1 MGKHY
6 VKLTE
11 LAELLTAQAVNGYI
25 ERGDVVKCLY
35 SAPSICAAKLNSI
48 AQQERPRIYKTQD
61 FTGNVINYRH
71 NGQIKLKYTKVREF
85 IEDGK
90 IGKFISPLRL
100 KLTEMGIDISQVKR
114 GEKAFD
120 SFVDGGRF
128 DEFEFIF
135 TKAELAKALGVSAN
149 TVTKYFKMGL
159 RPRVYDELYSKYW
172 VGWKGIRRYC
182 LLGEIIEA
190 IKRLNAQ

>member
-11 LAELLTAQAVNGYI
+11 LTELLTAQAVNGYI

-35 SAPSICAAKLNSI
+35 SAPSIGAAKLNSI
-48 AQQERPRIYKTQD
+48 TQQKRPRIYKAQD

-71 NGQIKLKYTKVREF
+71 N
-85 IEDGK
+85 GK

-114 GEKAFD
+114 GERAFGIVTKREAEIFY
-120 SFVDGGRF
+120 SERIDGVIF
-128 DEFEFIF
+128 DEYEVIF
-135 TKAELAKALGVSAN
+135 AKGDLANALGVSKN
-149 TVTKYFKMGL
+149 TITRYFKMGL
-159 RPRVYDELYSKYW
+159 RLREHYGLYSKYW
-172 VGWKGIRRYC
+172 EGQKSVGRYY
-182 LLGEIIEA
+182 LLWEIIDA
-190 IKRLNAQ
+190 INKLNCQ

>member
-71 NGQIKLKYTKVREF
+71 N
-85 IEDGK
+85 GK